1 MKAKDISLG
10 GILVSLTS
18 IILYSASILPIST
31 LTILT
36 IASAII
42 PVCIIRSNVK
52 TSIFVYISSSLIAF
66 FLVPINIGL
75 LYFIFFG
82 VYGIIKYFIERMR
95 KENIEIILK
104 LLFFNIAFLIGFI
117 IMQNILGINI
127 VAGLE
132 TLVSKFVDTST
143 SLIASIVLWIVA
155 QPIFLI
161 YDYAMTMIITFYLE
175 RIHKV
180 SK

>member
-1 MKAKDISLG
+1 
-10 GILVSLTS
+10 
-18 IILYSASILPIST
+18 
-31 LTILT
+31 
-36 IASAII
+36 
-42 PVCIIRSNVK
+42 
-52 TSIFVYISSSLIAF
+52 
-66 FLVPINIGL
+66 
-75 LYFIFFG
+75 
-82 VYGIIKYFIERMR
+82 MR

-104 LLFFNIAFLIGFI
+104 LLFFNIAFLIVFI

>member
-66 FLVPINIGL
+66 
-75 LYFIFFG
+75 
-82 VYGIIKYFIERMR
+82 
-95 KENIEIILK
+95 
-104 LLFFNIAFLIGFI
+104 
-117 IMQNILGINI
+117 
-127 VAGLE
+127 
-132 TLVSKFVDTST
+132 S
-143 SLIASIVLWIVA
+143 
-155 QPIFLI
+155 
-161 YDYAMTMIITFYLE
+161 
-175 RIHKV
+175 
-180 SK
+180 